1 MRDAGRQAKFR
12 ASPAWAQ
19 GQKYKAGLE
28 VAKANLKR
36 VHDAGI
42 RVAFGTD
49 SGPAGR
55 FQGYF
60 EHLELEMM
68 VEAGLTPMQAL
79 VAATGQAAACW
90 HKGGQLGTI
99 APGAAADLLVLEKN
113 PLEDIRHTRT
123 IERVYI
129 GGRLFTPPSVR

>member
-1 MRDAGRQAKFR
+1 M
-12 ASPAWAQ
+12 
-19 GQKYKAGLE
+19 
-28 VAKANLKR
+28 AKANLKR

-68 VEAGLTPMQAL
+68 VEAGLHAHAGPGGRHGPGRRLLAQ
-79 VAATGQAAACW
+79 
-90 HKGGQLGTI
+90 GGQLGTI

-129 GGRLFTPPSVR
+129 GGRPFTPPSVR